1 MASIPQVA
9 KVLRTVLTRG
19 ANRAARATGFVQRR
33 SKLSGAKFVQT
44 LVFGWLAKPDATY
57 EELVQTAAT
66 LGVKLTAQ
74 GLEQR
79 FSEQAA
85 QCVAR
90 VLQAAVG
97 QVIAAAAV
105 AIPLLQR
112 FRAVYVDD
120 STQVQLPAV
129 LAEVWAG
136 SGGGARAADQT
147 AALKLQVRLDLK
159 RGQLSGPFLQ
169 AGRASDRTSPTQ
181 HTPLP
186 AGSLRLA
193 DLGYFA
199 LEVLPRIGQQ
209 QAYWLT
215 RLMAGTQLYTPQG
228 QALALVPCLAAYG
241 PSVVDLP
248 VAVGAQQRL
257 PARLVAVR
265 VPQEVAARRRQALH
279 ADARRRGQAVS
290 QERLRLADWTLLIT
304 NVPAE
309 RLSAQE
315 VLVVA
320 RVRWQIELVFKLW
333 KRAGHLA
340 HSGSAKPW
348 RVLCEVYA
356 KLLGLLIQHW
366 VLVTS
371 LWTYPD
377 RSAWKAAQTLRK
389 HALPLASAFVAGLA
403 ALSAALQVV
412 QRTLAAGCRLNK
424 RKKVPS
430 TFQLLLAFPEEHVA

>member
-9 KVLRTVLTRG
+9 KVLRTVLTTT
-19 ANRAARATGFVQRR
+19 ANRAAHATRFVQRR

-44 LVFGWLAKPDATY
+44 LVFGWLANPEATY
-57 EELVQTAAT
+57 EELAQTAAT
-66 LGVKLTAQ
+66 LGVRLSPQ

-79 FSEQAA
+79 YTAAAA
-85 QCVAR
+85 QCVER
-90 VLQAAVG
+90 VLHAAVRH
-97 QVIAAAAV
+97 VMAAAPV

-112 FRAVYVDD
+112 FTAVYIQD

-147 AALKLQVRLDLK
+147 AALKVQVRLDLK
-159 RGQLSGPFLQ
+159 RGGLDGPFLQ
-169 AGRASDRTSPTQ
+169 AGRSSDRSSPTQ
-181 HTPLP
+181 HAPVP

-199 LEVLPRIGQQ
+199 LEVLQTLAQQ

-215 RLMAGTQLYTPQG
+215 RLMAGTQVADAHGHPLD
-228 QALALVPCLAAYG
+228 LAAG
-241 PSVVDLP
+241 LAPHGAAVVDLP
-248 VAVGAQQRL
+248 VSLGVQQRV
-257 PARLVAVR
+257 PCRLIAVR
-265 VPQEVAARRRQALH
+265 VPQEVANLRRRDLH

-290 QERLRLADWTLLIT
+290 QERLRLAAWTLFCT
-304 NVPAE
+304 NVPPD
-309 RLSAQE
+309 RLSGQE

-333 KRAGHLA
+333 KSAGHLA
-340 HSGSAKPW
+340 HSRSAKPW

-356 KLLGLLIQHW
+356 KLLGLLVQHW
-366 VLVTS
+366 LIVTS
-371 LWTYPD
+371 LWRYPD
-377 RSAWKAAQTLRK
+377 RSAWKAAQTLGK
-389 HALPLASAFVAGLA
+389 HALHLAAAFVRGLA
-403 ALSAALQVV
+403 ALRAALASV

-430 TFQLLLAFPEEHVA
+430 TFQLLLAVTGDNLA